1 MTYEIKWSHQG
12 AREEGD
18 LRIPKYDPRGLWM
31 LPNNDNIPIA
41 TTWMTEDIYHY
52 HYHTVPK
59 PHISKEGTGKEQSVK
74 SAPAKYISWS
84 IVLCQTREDTDI

>member
-31 LPNNDNIPIA
+31 LPNNDNIPI
-41 TTWMTEDIYHY
+41 DILLFL
-52 HYHTVPK
+52 
-59 PHISKEGTGKEQSVK
+59 HI
-74 SAPAKYISWS
+74 
-84 IVLCQTREDTDI
+84 